1 MRSAVAL
8 WPLKTYSVSLM
19 CFLTMMIIISGLS
32 ACSQAGGAAT
42 PIAISVR
49 DNYFD
54 PNTIISAP
62 GNAVNITFHNA
73 GAVSHIVQ
81 IVGLTDQTVIQSGQS
96 ATFTVTPQ
104 TRQYA
109 IVDALY
115 GADGMVGTL
124 IGGAPNQQTST
135 PTVSPSVAVQG
146 TGAAY
151 KTYLLNQADQ
161 LVASAQTFA
170 DAIASGDLP
179 GAKALY
185 VSTRQYYERI
195 APVAQSFGMLELRL
209 NARERDLPD
218 DQWTGFHRLEKA
230 LWVDGTTSGQ
240 EETARQLVADLRELR
255 ADLQVHAL
263 LPTDVLDL
271 SVALLDQALTTKLNG
286 QEDHYA
292 HTDLTDLVANVAGS
306 RAAFAV
312 FAPFLQH
319 ADPGL
324 LAEITSRYDR
334 FEQIADALRGP
345 DGAYLLHNALTPG
358 QLHQLSDA
366 MIAIGEPLSRVA
378 SQLK

>member
-1 MRSAVAL
+1 MRSVVAL
-8 WPLKTYSVSLM
+8 WPLKTYSASLM
-19 CFLTMMIIISGLS
+19 CFLTMLIIISGLS
-32 ACSQAGGAAT
+32 ACSLAGGDVT

-54 PNTIISAP
+54 PSAVTSAP
-62 GNAVNITFHNA
+62 GKKVNITFHNA

-81 IVGLTDQTVIQSGQS
+81 IFDLTEQTVIQAGQS
-96 ATFTVTPQ
+96 VTFTVMPQ
-104 TRQYA
+104 ARQYA

-115 GADGMVGTL
+115 RADGMIGAL
-124 IGGAPNQQTST
+124 IGGAPDQRTSS

-151 KTYLLNQADQ
+151 KTYLLDQADQ
-161 LVASAQTFA
+161 LVAGAQNFA
-170 DAIASGDLP
+170 DAIAVNDLAQ
-179 GAKALY
+179 AKALY

-195 APVAQSFGMLELRL
+195 APVTRSFGTLEARL

-218 DQWTGFHRLEKA
+218 DQWMGFHRLEKA
-230 LWVDGTTSGQ
+230 LWFDGTISGQ
-240 EETARQLVADLRELR
+240 EGLARQLVADLSELR
-255 ADLQVHAL
+255 ADLEVHAL

-271 SVALLDQALTTKLNG
+271 SVALLDQALTTKLSG
-286 QEDHYA
+286 QEDRYA
-292 HTDLTDLVANVAGS
+292 RTDLADLVANVEGS

-312 FAPFLQH
+312 FAPFLQR

-324 LAEITSRYDR
+324 LAEITDRYDR
-334 FEQIADALRGP
+334 FEQSAGALSGP
-345 DGAYLLHNALTPG
+345 DGAYLLYNALTPV

>member
-1 MRSAVAL
+1 MGSAVAL
-8 WPLKTYSVSLM
+8 RPLKTYSASLM
-19 CFLTMMIIISGLS
+19 CFLTMLIIMSGLS
-32 ACSQAGGAAT
+32 ACSLASGDDT
-42 PIAISVR
+42 PIAIVVR

-54 PNTIISAP
+54 PNAVTSAP
-62 GNAVNITFHNA
+62 GKAVNVTFHNA
-73 GAVSHIVQ
+73 GAIPHVVQ
-81 IVGLTDQTVIQSGQS
+81 IVGLTDQTVIQPGQS

-104 TRQYA
+104 TREYA
-109 IVDALY
+109 IVDVLY
-115 GADGMVGTL
+115 SADGMFGAL
-124 IGGAPNQQTST
+124 IGGVPDQRTSS

-151 KTYLLNQADQ
+151 KAYLLDQADQ

-170 DAIASGDLP
+170 DAIESGDLP
-179 GAKALY
+179 SAKALY

-195 APVAQSFGMLELRL
+195 APVAQSFGTLVSRL
-209 NARERDLPD
+209 NAREHDLPD

-230 LWVDGTTSGQ
+230 LWVDSTTSGQ
-240 EETARQLVADLRELR
+240 EGLARQLVADLRELR
-255 ADLQVHAL
+255 ADLEIHAL
-263 LPTDVLDL
+263 LPTDVLAL
-271 SVALLDQALTTKLNG
+271 SVALLDQALTTKLSG

-292 HTDLTDLVANVAGS
+292 HTDLADLVASVAGS

-312 FAPFLQH
+312 FAPFLQR

-324 LAEITSRYDR
+324 LAEITERYDR
-334 FEQIADALRGP
+334 CENIANTLRGP
-345 DGAYLLHNALTPG
+345 DGAYLLYNALTPG

>member
-1 MRSAVAL
+1 MRFSLAL
-8 WPLKTYSVSLM
+8 WPLKTYSAASI
-19 CFLTMMIIISGLS
+19 CFLTMLIIMSGLS
-32 ACSQAGGAAT
+32 ACSLAGGAVS

-54 PNTIISAP
+54 PNAVTSTP
-62 GNAVNITFHNA
+62 GKVVSLTFHNA

-81 IVGLTDQTVIQSGQS
+81 IVGLTEQKVIQAGQT

-115 GADGMVGTL
+115 GADGMIGTL
-124 IGGAPNQQTST
+124 IGGAPDQQASS

-151 KTYLLNQADQ
+151 KTYLLDQADQ
-161 LVASAQTFA
+161 LVTSAQTFA
-170 DAIASGDLP
+170 DAIAAGDLAR
-179 GAKALY
+179 AKALY

-195 APVAQSFGMLELRL
+195 APVAQSFGTLESRL
-209 NARERDLPD
+209 NAREHDLPG

-240 EETARQLVADLRELR
+240 EGLARQLVADLRELR

-271 SVALLDQALTTKLNG
+271 SAALLDQALTTKLNG
-286 QEDHYA
+286 QEDRYA
-292 HTDLTDLVANVAGS
+292 HTDLADLVANVAGS

-312 FAPFLQH
+312 FAPFLQR

-324 LAEITSRYDR
+324 LAEITDRYDR
-334 FEQIADALRGP
+334 FENIANTLHGP
-345 DGAYLLHNALTPG
+345 DGAYLLYPVLTPG
-358 QLHQLSDA
+358 QLHLLSDA